1 MSRTRRRKRRPADR
15 VIGYVRASTS
25 KQTLTPD
32 AQRRALEAYCD
43 EHQLE
48 LLHVATDEAV
58 SGALELERRPGWSE
72 LLGKVRE
79 LDAGTILVVT
89 RSRIARDVYLSALAD
104 RLVEVEG
111 AKILDLET
119 AHLGSGTAATLTR
132 DMLNAV
138 AANERQVI
146 SDRTKRI
153 LRDLKKQGRK
163 SNGTADYGYRF
174 EGDEVV
180 EDEAEQRA
188 LKDLRRWRRRG
199 LSITRC
205 QELLEE
211 KGHQPRGAKWHRTTV
226 SRLAQRLAKESDA

>member
-1 MSRTRRRKRRPADR
+1 MAEINGATIIARSLKEQGVKNMYGVVGIPVVGIAM
-15 VIGYVRASTS
+15 A
-25 KQTLTPD
+25 
-32 AQRRALEAYCD
+32 AQREGLRYVGMRHEMPAAYAAQASSYLGGRVGAAL
-43 EHQLE
+43 
-48 LLHVATDEAV
+48 AV
-58 SGALELERRPGWSE
+58 SGPG
-72 LLGKVRE
+72 
-79 LDAGTILVVT
+79 A
-89 RSRIARDVYLSALAD
+89 
-104 RLVEVEG
+104 
-111 AKILDLET
+111 
-119 AHLGSGTAATLTR
+119 
-132 DMLNAV
+132 LNAV